1 MRVWNL
7 GNKRADNSSLQRN
20 MLSQDLLK
28 IIYVDDNLD
37 NIEATQGIQSAY

>member
-7 GNKRADNSSLQRN
+7 SSQKTDRNCLQRN
-20 MLSQDLLK
+20 HLSQDLLK

-37 NIEATQGIQSAY
+37 NIEANPDTQSW